1 MMTKS
6 VNKRLSMKPAHIA
19 FLWLLTLM
27 SSLNTFAQ
35 KVTWNIKADTTSILI
50 GEQIQLTLRASVPN
64 GTMVLWPNI
73 IDSIN
78 AAEVLQR
85 SGIDSTPLDSE
96 SLLEER
102 ITVTVWDS
110 GYYVLEPLPLVI
122 AQDTLFSNP
131 VFLTVRSVEQLQ
143 ESPFDIKDPLDAP
156 KTLGEWI
163 AQLGPWI
170 VTLIALILLIRWW
183 RKRPKNTEPKPEK
196 IIRIDPYEQA
206 LNELGELLE
215 SKLWQ
220 QGEVKEYYDH
230 LTDIPRRYLELGHGI
245 PALERTTDETRELLA
260 KTTLAQEV
268 QSDFMSLMQEADQ
281 VKFAKKRYNDE
292 ACERAYR
299 RAKSFIDSVHTA
311 LSQEPK
317 REEP

>member
-1 MMTKS
+1 MT
-6 VNKRLSMKPAHIA
+6 NKTANPSTRMKATRLVC
-19 FLWLLTLM
+19 LWHFALLSPLF
-27 SSLNTFAQ
+27 SFAQ
-35 KVTWNIKADTTSILI
+35 EITWNIKSDTTSILI
-50 GEQIQLTLRASVPN
+50 GEQIQLTLQASVPN

-73 IDSIN
+73 LDSIN
-78 AAEVLQR
+78 AAEVIQR
-85 SGIDSTPLDSE
+85 SGIDSTSLDSE
-96 SLLEER
+96 LLLEER

-110 GYYVLEPLPLVI
+110 GYYVLEPLPLVA
-122 AQDTLFSNP
+122 AQDTMFSNP

-170 VTLIALILLIRWW
+170 LALIALILFIRWW
-183 RKRPKNTEPKPEK
+183 RKRPKSTEPKPEK

-206 LNELGELLE
+206 LNELGHLLE

-220 QGEVKEYYDH
+220 QGEVKDYYDQ
-230 LTDIPRRYLELGHGI
+230 LTDIARRYLELGYGI

-268 QSDFMSLMQEADQ
+268 RADFISLMQEADQ
-281 VKFAKKRYNDE
+281 VKFAKQRYNDE

-299 RAKSFIDSVHTA
+299 RAKSFIDSVHSS
-311 LSQEPK
+311 LSEEPK
-317 REEP
+317 SKEP